1 MKKII
6 YYFMVFLCGFTC
18 LAGVSL
24 FFINEDSV
32 QNFMVKSLKLKNSPW
47 LNGGKIASDFFDES
61 CDDNGSGKLNYPDY
75 EQFEKG
81 SLDLIRYTVHKPV
94 YEAVWQQNPEYW
106 QLDLEFK
113 CGIPDVRNIMVYIG
127 AENINGGSTEP
138 LFADSENVK
147 FDIFHPWNFAV
158 WVNKKNGTVYN
169 SSRTL
174 ICETE
179 NYFKN
184 NGKEIFVRIPLAKK
198 ELQKFY
204 TSKVTWHYVVAG
216 GFSEWDKGGFLPSD
230 SDEKIYDLLDGYSA
244 QVSQSQQLSS
254 RTLFPVEVKMKNESS
269 LQNSD
274 FENAVKER
282 YNEFQKQKI
291 IPLDETKD
299 TPVLFSE
306 KLEYAVCVFEQGE
319 YKKAEKLFSELV
331 AEQENSALANAYYGS
346 CLAIRGGNS
355 NVFAAMKL
363 VKQSFVYLDKAVSLC
378 AGTADEMEVLLN
390 RANVASSVPESV
402 FKKSAVAG
410 ADFERIAEL
419 YKSCAEFDEV
429 SDEKK
434 TTLAYYYVCAAENF
448 RKAGRETDAKRN
460 AWYAEKIFQ
469 KQ

>member
-1 MKKII
+1 MKKIV
-6 YYFMVFLCGFTC
+6 YYFMIFLCGFTC
-18 LAGVSL
+18 LAGISL
-24 FFINEDSV
+24 FFINEDTV
-32 QNFMVKSLKLKNSPW
+32 QNFMVKSLKLKTSPW
-47 LNGGKIASDFFDES
+47 LNGGKIAADFFDES
-61 CDDNGSGKLNYPDY
+61 CDDNGSGKLNYPHY

-138 LFADSENVK
+138 LFADAENVK

-179 NYFKN
+179 NYFRN

-230 SDEKIYDLLDGYSA
+230 SDEKIYDLLDGCSA
-244 QVSQSQQLSS
+244 QVPQSQQLSS
-254 RTLFPVEVKMKNESS
+254 RTFFPVEVKMKDEVSS
-269 LQNSD
+269 QNLD

-291 IPLDETKD
+291 IPLDKAQKE
-299 TPVLFSE
+299 PVSFSE
-306 KLEYAVCVFEQGE
+306 KIEYAVCVFEQGE

-363 VKQSFVYLDKAVSLC
+363 VKQAFVCLDKAVFLC
-378 AGTADEMEVLLN
+378 AGSEDEMEVLLN

-419 YKSCAEFDEV
+419 YKSCANFDKD

-469 KQ
+469 KK

>member
-1 MKKII
+1 MKKFV
-6 YYFMVFLCGFTC
+6 YYFMTFLCGFTC
-18 LAGVSL
+18 LVGISL
-24 FFINEDSV
+24 FFINEDTV

-47 LNGGKIASDFFDES
+47 LNGGEIIVDFFDES
-61 CDDNGSGKLNYPDY
+61 CDDNGSGNLNYLHY

-94 YEAVWQQNPEYW
+94 YEAVWQQHPEYW

-127 AENINGGSTEP
+127 AENMADGSTEP
-138 LFADSENVK
+138 LFADAENVK

-169 SSRTL
+169 SSRNF

-179 NYFKN
+179 NYFIN
-184 NGKEIFVRIPLAKK
+184 NGKEIFVRIPLAQK

-204 TSKVTWHYVVAG
+204 TSKITWHYVVVG
-216 GFSEWDKGGFLPSD
+216 GFSEWNKGGFLPSD
-230 SDEKIYDLLDGYSA
+230 SDEKIYDLLDGNS
-244 QVSQSQQLSS
+244 SQFPQREQLSS
-254 RTLFPVEVKMKNESS
+254 RTLFPVEVKMKDETSF
-269 LQNSD
+269 QNSD

-282 YNEFQKQKI
+282 YKEFQEQKI
-291 IPLDETKD
+291 IPLKEIKDE
-299 TPVLFSE
+299 PASFSE
-306 KLEYAVCVFEQGE
+306 KLEYAVCIFEHGE
-319 YKKAEKLFSELV
+319 YGKAEKLFSEL
-331 AEQENSALANAYYGS
+331 ATENENSVLANAYYGS

-363 VKQSFVYLDKAVSLC
+363 VKQAFIYLDKAVSLC
-378 AGTADEMEVLLN
+378 AGSADEMEVLLN

-419 YKSCAEFDEV
+419 YKSCADFDED

-434 TTLAYYYVCAAENF
+434 TTLAYYYICATENF